1 MKKFKVGLQLYSVRE
16 DMEKDM
22 DGTLGAVKA
31 MGYDYVE
38 FAGYFGKSA
47 EEVKALLDKHGLTC
61 ISVHQTHDVFLTEP
75 EENIKF
81 LKTIGAKYCAIP
93 WMAPDKITT
102 KAGFEQLVADAEK
115 VGKLL
120 KAEGIQLLYHNHDFE
135 FLKLG
140 GEIILDKLYSELGSD
155 VINPELDTCWVH
167 YAGADP
173 VEYINKYADRSQIVH
188 LKDFNCKELAV
199 GPNYALIDENGNEI
213 KAKPREENEFKFQ
226 PLGQGRQNMPAIL
239 EACDKAATEYIIVE
253 QDQSVERPALEA
265 VKMSREYLKT
275 LGQ

>member
-1 MKKFKVGLQLYSVRE
+1 MKKFKVGLQLYSVRQ
-16 DMEKDM
+16 DMEQDM
-22 DGTLGAVKA
+22 DKTLGEVKA

-47 EEVKALLDKHGLTC
+47 EEIKALLDKHGLKC
-61 ISVHQTHDVFLTEP
+61 RSVHQTHDVFLTAP

-81 LKTIGAKYCAIP
+81 LKTIGVEYCAIP
-93 WMAPDKITT
+93 WMPPEKITS
-102 KAGFEQLVADAEK
+102 KEGFEQLVSEAK
-115 VGKLL
+115 IVGKLL
-120 KAEGIQLLYHNHDFE
+120 KDAGIQLLYHNHDFE
-135 FLKLG
+135 FKTID
-140 GEIILDKLYSELGSD
+140 GETVLDKLYSELGSD
-155 VINPELDTCWVH
+155 IINPELDTCWVH

-188 LKDFNCKELAV
+188 LKDFTCKELGA

-213 KAKPREENEFKFQ
+213 KPKSREENEFKFQ

-239 EACDKAATEYIIVE
+239 SACDKASTEYIIVE
-253 QDQSVERPALEA
+253 QDQSLDRPALEA

>member
-1 MKKFKVGLQLYSVRE
+1 MKKFKVGLQLYSVRQ
-16 DMEKDM
+16 DMEQDM
-22 DGTLGAVKA
+22 DKTLGAVKA

-47 EEVKALLDKHGLTC
+47 EEIKALLDKHGLQC
-61 ISVHQTHDVFLTEP
+61 RSVHQTHDVFLTAP

-81 LKTIGAKYCAIP
+81 LKTIGAEYCAIP
-93 WMAPDKITT
+93 WMAPEKITS
-102 KAGFEQLVADAEK
+102 KEGFQQLVAEART

-120 KAEGIQLLYHNHDFE
+120 KDAGIQLLYHNHDFE
-135 FLKLG
+135 FG
-140 GEIILDKLYSELGSD
+140 TIDGEIILDKLYSELGSD
-155 VINPELDTCWVH
+155 IIDPELDTCWVH

-173 VEYINKYADRSQIVH
+173 VEYIGKYADRSKIVH
-188 LKDFNCKELAV
+188 LKDFSCKALGA

-213 KAKPREENEFKFQ
+213 KPKSREENEFKFQ

-239 EACDKAATEYIIVE
+239 EACDKAVTEYIIVE
-253 QDQSVERPALEA
+253 QDQSVDRPALEA
-265 VKMSREYLKT
+265 VKMSREYLRT

>member
-1 MKKFKVGLQLYSVRE
+1 MKKFKVGVQLYSVRG
-16 DMEKDM
+16 DMEQDM
-22 DGTLGAVKA
+22 DKTLGEIKA

-47 EEVKALLDKHGLTC
+47 EEIKALLDKHGLKC
-61 ISVHQTHDVFLTEP
+61 RSVHQTHDVFLTAP

-81 LKTIGAKYCAIP
+81 LKTIGVEYCAIP
-93 WMAPDKITT
+93 WMSPEKITT
-102 KAGFEQLVADAEK
+102 KEGFKQLVEDARV

-120 KAEGIQLLYHNHDFE
+120 KENGIQLLYHNHDFE
-135 FLKLG
+135 FRTID
-140 GEIILDKLYSELGSD
+140 GEIVLDKLYSELDSD
-155 VINPELDTCWVH
+155 IINPELDTCWVH

-173 VEYINKYADRSQIVH
+173 VEYINKYADRCQVVH
-188 LKDFNCKELAV
+188 LKDFSCKALGA

-213 KAKPREENEFKFQ
+213 KPKSREENEFKFQ
-226 PLGQGRQNMPAIL
+226 PLGQGRQDMPAIL

-253 QDQSVERPALEA
+253 QDQSLERPALEA
-265 VKMSREYLKT
+265 VRMSREYLRT